1 MARVRIDAV
10 EEAKT
15 ETFEATGDN
24 YLNQLIAKYGEQN
37 TQLNS
42 LKKTVADM
50 NNELKTAIKVSGYQ
64 NQSLV
69 ADGWDCK
76 LSITDDIV
84 VNEEK
89 LIEVLKA
96 HNIDAIKVEEHVD
109 SDALE
114 KLVYAGKLSEDV
126 LLEIDRCN
134 TTVKKERLTCTKA
147 KGA

>member
-1 MARVRIDAV
+1 MARVRIDTA
-10 EEAKT
+10 EEVKT
-15 ETFEATGDN
+15 ETFESTGDN
-24 YLNQLIAKYGEQN
+24 YLNQLIANYGEQN
-37 TQLNS
+37 SQLNS

-50 NNELKTAIKVSGYQ
+50 NNELKTAIRISGYQ
-64 NQSLV
+64 NQSIV
-69 ADGWDCK
+69 ADGWKCK
-76 LSITDDIV
+76 LSVTDDIV

-114 KLVYAGKLSEDV
+114 KLVYADKLSEDI

-134 TTVKKERLTCTKA
+134 TTVKKEKLTCTKV